1 MVAVV
6 AALTARITE
15 LETLVRSLTVGLDNV
30 KKAQQVPAKLT
41 MDWSHLFDKA
51 KTNQMDSLMPILATM
66 MQREAKS
73 KANKQNSIIVK
84 GLNLLWS

>member
-1 MVAVV
+1 
-6 AALTARITE
+6 
-15 LETLVRSLTVGLDNV
+15 
-30 KKAQQVPAKLT
+30 

-73 KANKQNSIIVK
+73 KANKQNSIIVN
-84 GLNLLWS
+84 GLKPSLELGTPALTADIYKVV